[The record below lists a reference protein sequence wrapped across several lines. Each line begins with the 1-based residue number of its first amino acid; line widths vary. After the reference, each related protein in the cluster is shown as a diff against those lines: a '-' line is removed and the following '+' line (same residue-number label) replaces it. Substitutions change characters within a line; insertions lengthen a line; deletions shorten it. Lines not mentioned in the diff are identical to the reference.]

1 MTRDV
6 HVFSN
11 VRQIRRSSRQLASII
26 YDAVHSIREKNGE
39 KVLFENIPVK
49 KGNLT
54 VILKFEMLADGKGVR
69 IRFLLDDRE
78 IRTWDMESHRH
89 GENDYMF
96 DIKVPARGILKAV
109 LLDPDHHFGSEE
121 VEVVLVAGAGGSG
134 PGTKA

>member
-26 YDAVHSIREKNGE
+26 YDVVHAIRTINGE
-39 KVLFENIPVK
+39 TVLFENIPVK

-54 VILKFEMLADGKGVR
+54 VILKFEMLADGKDVL
-69 IRFLLDDRE
+69 IRFFLDGRE

-89 GENDYMF
+89 GENDFMF

-109 LLDPDHHFGSEE
+109 LLDPYQHFGSEE
-121 VEVVLVAGAGGSG
+121 VEVILVAGAGGSG
-134 PGTKA
+134 PVPRA